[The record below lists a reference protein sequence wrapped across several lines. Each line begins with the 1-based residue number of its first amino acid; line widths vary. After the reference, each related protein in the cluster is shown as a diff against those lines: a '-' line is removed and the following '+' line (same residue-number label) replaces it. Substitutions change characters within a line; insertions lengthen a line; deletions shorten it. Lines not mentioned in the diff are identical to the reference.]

1 MNNKLNSIYRMLAVI
16 VILALTL
23 IMTGCD
29 TEYVQSQI
37 QNSVNDYLES
47 IESDLN
53 VSSEVN
59 SSNSSND
66 TFGGVS
72 SSGGSNNSS
81 SPAAVGSSSSN
92 TSSDEKQ
99 NNPISSEV
107 IEDFHENIQSQD
119 PEPEEPEE
127 VTPVIDPGF
136 SGGDGTENNPYIITT
151 AKELV
156 YFSEKINKGELNNG
170 VYFALGADI
179 DMTDVDNFF
188 PIGTQSHRFSSYF
201 DGRGFTVSNLTPRL
215 AYYHS
220 GNNGSYRCGFFGIVR
235 NAEIKNLRLE
245 NVNIIQSYSTKYF
258 TEIGILASYVCP
270 SKECKI
276 TDCFVSGNINVST
289 NILLVGGVVGSI
301 SVNNN
306 AKLIFERVQSN
317 TKLQVSSEA
326 VNAGAVSGCM
336 SGAGQEIFSDVCA
349 NSIIIHNSKYS
360 SYIGAFG
367 AASVIMG
374 NMRVSNCFFNI
385 NTQINPNDEIHPI
398 IGGIIDS
405 SNPNGTFEFINVF
418 GFIKGCKQLYEI
430 SSPNTVIENNC
441 SVTKVLPTTCNF
453 NTEIW
458 DVTDPAAPFIKFN
471 FEKN

>member
-37 QNSVNDYLES
+37 QNSVNDYLEG

-59 SSNSSND
+59 SSYSSND

-92 TSSDEKQ
+92 TSSGEKQ

-179 DMTDVDNFF
+179 DMTDVDFF
-188 PIGTQSHRFSSYF
+188 PIGNSSHRFSSYF
-201 DGRGFTVSNLTPRL
+201 DGRGFTVSNLTPKLR
-215 AYYHS
+215 YDDF
-220 GNNGSYRCGFFGIVR
+220 GNNGNYSCGFFGIVK

-245 NVNIIQSYSTKYF
+245 NVNITHSYSSYYF
-258 TEIGILASYVCP
+258 SEAGILAAAVHTT
-270 SKECKI
+270 KECKI
-276 TDCFVSGNINVST
+276 TDCYVSGNINFLTDV
-289 NILLVGGVVGSI
+289 LLVGGVVGYVSTTNEANFI
-301 SVNNN
+301 C
-306 AKLIFERVQSN
+306 ERVQSN
-317 TKLQVSSEA
+317 TKMQVNLGA
-326 VNAGAVSGCM
+326 VNAGAVLGSLSG
-336 SGAGQEIFSDVCA
+336 GGEEIFSDICA
-349 NSIIIHNSKYS
+349 ESEIEHNSNFKA
-360 SYIGAFG
+360 YIGAFG
-367 AASVIMG
+367 GVSKIMG
-374 NMRVSNCFFNI
+374 NMRVSNCFFKI
-385 NTQINPNDEIHPI
+385 NTKINPNDEIHPI

-405 SNPNGTFEFINVF
+405 SNPNGTFEFTNVF
-418 GFIKGCKQLYEI
+418 GFVKNNVKLYEI
-430 SSPNTVIENNC
+430 PAENPVTEINC
-441 SVTKVLPTTCNF
+441 SVTKALPTTCNF
-453 NTEIW
+453 DTEIW
-458 DVTDPAAPFIKFN
+458 DITNPAAPFIKFN